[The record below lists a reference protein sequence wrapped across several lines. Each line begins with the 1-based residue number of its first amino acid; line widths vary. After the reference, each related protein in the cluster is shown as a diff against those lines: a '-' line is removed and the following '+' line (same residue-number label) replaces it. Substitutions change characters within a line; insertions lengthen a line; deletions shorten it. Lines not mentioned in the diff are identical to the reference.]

1 MWQSERR
8 VWSRIICAQSLSLVL
23 SSTNTQACLSIHFF
37 FIRGLYK
44 EQLPASFISDYT
56 RKPRMNIQNL
66 SSYGMFF
73 YIASLVSHSLL
84 DPFADT
90 GEENLH
96 TVEGKDTNEK
106 KQAAQQNYI
115 HIRVQ
120 QRNGRKTLTTLQGL
134 PKGT

>member
-1 MWQSERR
+1 
-8 VWSRIICAQSLSLVL
+8 
-23 SSTNTQACLSIHFF
+23 
-37 FIRGLYK
+37 
-44 EQLPASFISDYT
+44 
-56 RKPRMNIQNL
+56 
-66 SSYGMFF
+66 MFF